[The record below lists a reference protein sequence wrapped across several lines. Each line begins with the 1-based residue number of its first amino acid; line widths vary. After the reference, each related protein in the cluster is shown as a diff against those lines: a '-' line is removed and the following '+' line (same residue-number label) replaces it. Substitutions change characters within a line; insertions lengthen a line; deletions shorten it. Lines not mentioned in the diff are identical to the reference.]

1 MENFNKIANKFPH
14 IYGVKNTPKRWYNKN
29 YLLSNTDSYKYQVY
43 EAIDELYEQTLKQTE
58 KAKDI
63 KKNPYHLNILRK
75 KDRIIDDLK
84 EHTKSVVFQKNKII
98 SDLQKDNKSI
108 IEDKDKIIADLQN
121 EITCLLR
128 L

>member
-1 MENFNKIANKFPH
+1 MD
-14 IYGVKNTPKRWYNKN
+14 NKN

-43 EAIDELYEQTLKQTE
+43 EAIDELYEQTLKQTD
-58 KAKDI
+58 KLKNI
-63 KKNPYHLNILRK
+63 KTNPYHLNILKK
-75 KDRIIDDLK
+75 KDRIIDDLH
-84 EHTKSVVFQKNKII
+84 EHNKTVVFQKNKII
-98 SDLQKDNKSI
+98 SDLQKENKSI